1 MLTYSLVDLH
11 GKSLYQYLYECIRSD
26 IQNGI
31 LHAGEKLPSK
41 RSFAKNLGI
50 SVITIEGAYAQ
61 LMAEGYIRS
70 EARRGFFV
78 ADIHGQFQSA
88 CPESDLIEG
97 QKDAAP
103 LYDLV
108 STRTLTDNFPFAT
121 WTRLMRRMIHEEAPA
136 LMQIPPAG
144 GVMELREAI
153 AKHLRDFR
161 QITVSPSQIIIGAG
175 SEYLYG
181 LLVQLLG
188 RDRLYA
194 LETPGY
200 QKVRH
205 VYAAQDVE
213 VVSIPMDQNGIR
225 PDDLRDSHADVLQIS
240 PAHHFPTGIVTPVSR
255 RYELLAWANESSD
268 RFILEDDFDSELR
281 LSGSPIPTLFSI
293 DVADKVIYLNTFTK
307 TLSPTIRISYMV
319 LPASLVPR
327 FHEQLGFYACTVPNF
342 EQYTLAHFIREGFFE
357 KHIGRLRK
365 HYRTLRDALL
375 LALSQ
380 TFPAEMI
387 RIKEEEAGLHFL
399 LNIQTVL
406 SDKELQ
412 KRAGL
417 NGIRISF
424 LSDYD
429 DTSDAAASDAFTHTA
444 VLSYS
449 GLREEDIHDVVD
461 RLYTAWCSTP
471 KSPLL

>member
-1 MLTYSLVDLH
+1 MLTYSLVNLQ

-26 IQNGI
+26 IQSGS
-31 LHAGEKLPSK
+31 LRPGEKLPSK
-41 RSFAKNLGI
+41 RAFAKNLGI
-50 SVITIEGAYAQ
+50 SVITVEGAYAQ
-61 LMAEGYIRS
+61 LIAEGYICS

-78 ADIHGQFQSA
+78 ADIHGQIQSA
-88 CPESDLIEG
+88 VPESDLIKEP
-97 QKDAAP
+97 DSTAP
-103 LYDLV
+103 AYDLV
-108 STRTLTDNFPFAT
+108 STRTLTDNFPFTT

-188 RDRLYA
+188 RDKLYA

-205 VYAAQDVE
+205 VYMSQDVE
-213 VVSIPMDQNGIR
+213 IVSVPMDQNGIR
-225 PDDLRDSHADVLQIS
+225 PDYLRDSHADVLQIS
-240 PAHHFPTGIVTPVSR
+240 PSHHFPTGIVTPVSR
-255 RYELLAWANESSD
+255 RYELLAWANERNG

-281 LSGSPIPTLFSI
+281 LSGSPIPALFSI
-293 DVADKVIYLNTFTK
+293 DVSDKVIYLNTFTK

-319 LPASLVPR
+319 LPPSLVPR
-327 FHEQLGFYACTVPNF
+327 FYEQLGFYACTVPNF
-342 EQYTLAHFIREGFFE
+342 EQYTLAHFIKEGFFE

-365 HYRTLRDALL
+365 HYRSLRDSLL
-375 LALSQ
+375 LELTQ

-399 LNIQTVL
+399 LNIQTPF
-406 SDKELQ
+406 SDEMLK
-412 KRAGL
+412 KRAFSE
-417 NGIRISF
+417 GIRISF

-429 DTSDAAASDAFTHTA
+429 DTENLSFTHTA

-449 GLREEDIHDVVD
+449 GLREEDIPDIVA
-461 RLYTAWCSTP
+461 RLHIAWCSTD
-471 KSPLL
+471 

>member
-1 MLTYSLVDLH
+1 MLTYSLINLN

-31 LHAGEKLPSK
+31 LPAGEKLPSK
-41 RSFAKNLGI
+41 RAFAKNLGV
-50 SVITIEGAYAQ
+50 SVITVEAAYAQ
-61 LMAEGYIRS
+61 LAAEGYIRP

-78 ADIHGQFQSA
+78 ADIHGQFQPQS
-88 CPESDLIEG
+88 PQTDLINEAS
-97 QKDAAP
+97 DHMP

-108 STRTLTDNFPFAT
+108 STRTLTDNFPFTT
-121 WTRLMRRMIHEEAPA
+121 WTRLMRRLISEEAPA

-144 GVMELREAI
+144 GVMALREAI

-161 QITVSPSQIIIGAG
+161 QISAAPSQIIIGAG

-213 VVSIPMDQNGIR
+213 VVSIPMDENGIR
-225 PDDLRDSHADVLQIS
+225 PDELRDSHADVLHIS
-240 PAHHFPTGIVTPVSR
+240 PSHHFPTGIVTPVNR
-255 RYELLAWANESSD
+255 RYELLAWANEQNG

-281 LSGSPIPTLFSI
+281 LSGSPIPALFSI
-293 DVADKVIYLNTFTK
+293 DVSDKVIYLNTFTK
-307 TLSPTIRISYMV
+307 TLSPTVRISYMV
-319 LPASLVPR
+319 LPLSLVPR
-327 FHEQLGFYACTVPNF
+327 FYEQLGFYSCTVSNF
-342 EQYTLAHFIREGFFE
+342 EQYTLAHFISEGFFE

-365 HYRTLRDALL
+365 QYRSLRDALL
-375 LALSQ
+375 SELMR
-380 TFPAEMI
+380 TFPAGMV

-399 LNIQTVL
+399 LNIQTML
-406 SDKELQ
+406 SDQELQ
-412 KRAGL
+412 KRAVE

-429 DTSDAAASDAFTHTA
+429 DVCKTDAGNSFTHTA

-449 GLREEDIHDVVD
+449 GLREDDIPDVVR
-461 RLYTAWCSTP
+461 RLHDAWCGEA
-471 KSPLL
+471 

>member
-1 MLTYSLVDLH
+1 MVQHMLTYSLINLH

-31 LHAGEKLPSK
+31 LLAGEKLPSK
-41 RSFAKNLGI
+41 RAFAKNLGV

-61 LMAEGYIRS
+61 LMAEGYICS

-78 ADIHGQFQSA
+78 TDIHGQFQSA
-88 CPESDLIEG
+88 VQETDLIENR
-97 QKDAAP
+97 KDTAP

-108 STRTLTDNFPFAT
+108 STRTLTDNFPFTT
-121 WTRLMRRMIHEEAPA
+121 WTRLMRRLIHEEAPA

-144 GVMELREAI
+144 GVMALREAI
-153 AKHLRDFR
+153 SKHLRDFR
-161 QITVSPSQIIIGAG
+161 QISVSPSQIIIGAG

-188 RDRLYA
+188 RDKLYA

-240 PAHHFPTGIVTPVSR
+240 PSHHFPTGIVTPVNR
-255 RYELLAWANESSD
+255 RYELLAWANEKND

-281 LSGSPIPTLFSI
+281 LSGSPIPALFSI
-293 DVADKVIYLNTFTK
+293 DVSDRVIYLNTFTK

-327 FHEQLGFYACTVPNF
+327 FYEKLGFYACTVSNF
-342 EQYTLAHFIREGFFE
+342 EQYTLAHFISEGFFE

-365 HYRTLRDALL
+365 HYRSLRDLL
-375 LALSQ
+375 LLSLSQ
-380 TFPAEMI
+380 AFSPETI
-387 RIKEEEAGLHFL
+387 QIKEEEAGLHFL
-399 LNIQTVL
+399 LNIQTAL
-406 SDKELQ
+406 SDEALK
-412 KRAGL
+412 KRAAA

-429 DTSDAAASDAFTHTA
+429 DAADADVCDFFTHTA

-449 GLREEDIHDVVD
+449 GLHEEDIPDVVS
-461 RLYTAWCSTP
+461 RLHTAWCAED
-471 KSPLL
+471 